1 MLEAYLNGGYER
13 VEGACSAF
21 NLHAAAMFNQLQ
33 AARGVKGDLA
43 EIGVYHGRF
52 FTLLGLLAAADELS
66 VAIDVFEELPNY
78 DDGGGWS
85 RVDIVRD
92 NFAAHTGKS
101 VDENVA
107 LMVAD
112 SMMLRPDQIRARL
125 KNDGI
130 RLFSIDGAHSHFHT
144 VHDLR
149 LAEDLVVP
157 GGIVIVDD
165 ILNGG
170 WCGVF
175 EGVAR
180 YLLLSAERRL
190 FPFMIGGNK
199 LWLTTYDAHAEYLA
213 HVAADQT
220 LLPPRRVT
228 NFFGV
233 DVVGF

>member
-1 MLEAYLNGGYER
+1 MLEAYLGGGFER
-13 VEGACSAF
+13 VDGACSGF
-21 NLHAAAMFNQLQ
+21 NLHVAARFNQLQ
-33 AARGVKGDLA
+33 ADKGIRGDLA

-52 FTLLGLLAAADELS
+52 FTLLGLLAAPDELA
-66 VAIDVFEELPNY
+66 VAIDVFEDLPNY
-78 DDGGGWS
+78 DHGGGWT
-85 RVDIVRD
+85 RLDIVRD
-92 NFAAHTGKS
+92 NFNAHTGKAADRS
-101 VDENVA
+101 AAFIVS
-107 LMVAD
+107 D
-112 SMMLRPDQIRARL
+112 SMMLRTDQIRERL
-125 KNDGI
+125 RSDGI

-149 LAEDLVVP
+149 LAEELIVP

-170 WCGVF
+170 WPGVF

-180 YLLLSAERRL
+180 YLLLSGERRL

-213 HVAADQT
+213 HVADDQT

>member
-1 MLEAYLNGGYER
+1 MLEAYLGGGFER
-13 VEGACSAF
+13 IEGACSAF
-21 NLHAAAMFNQLQ
+21 NLHVMARVNQLQ
-33 AARGVKGDLA
+33 ADKGVKGDLA
-43 EIGVYHGRF
+43 EIGVYHGRV
-52 FTLLGLLAAADELS
+52 FTLFGLLAAGDELA

-92 NFAAHTGKS
+92 NFAAHTGKA
-101 VDENVA
+101 VDESAA

-112 SMMLRPDQIRARL
+112 SMMLRSDQVRARL
-125 KNDGI
+125 KSEGI
-130 RLFSIDGAHSHFHT
+130 RMFSIDGAHSHFHT

-149 LAEDLVVP
+149 IAEELVVP
-157 GGIVIVDD
+157 GGVVIVDD
-165 ILNGG
+165 IGNCG
-170 WCGVF
+170 WPGVF

-180 YLLLSAERRL
+180 YFLLSAERRL

-199 LWLTTYDAHAEYLA
+199 LWLTTYDAQAEYLA
-213 HVAADQT
+213 HFTEDQT

>member
-1 MLEAYLNGGYER
+1 MLEAYLNGGYEQ

-21 NLHAAAMFNQLQ
+21 NLHVTARFNQLQ
-33 AARGVKGDLA
+33 ADRGVKGDLA

-52 FTLLGLLAAADELS
+52 FTLLGLLAAADELA

-85 RVDIVRD
+85 RLDIVRD
-92 NFAAHTGKS
+92 NFVTHTGKAA
-101 VDENVA
+101 DQNAA
-107 LMVAD
+107 LIVAD
-112 SMMLRPDQIRARL
+112 SMMLRADQIRARL
-125 KNDGI
+125 KSSGI
-130 RLFSIDGAHSHFHT
+130 RMFSIDGAHSHFHT

-149 LAEDLVVP
+149 LAEELVVP

-170 WCGVF
+170 WPGVF

-180 YLLLSAERRL
+180 YFLLSAERRL
-190 FPFMIGGNK
+190 FPLMIGGNK

-213 HVAADQT
+213 HFAEDQT
-220 LLPPRRVT
+220 LLPPRRIT